1 MSSEI
6 DRDTVIA
13 LMAIHVCLEE
23 KKNKEEVKKRKHSIW
38 MKQWYAK
45 RQKFT
50 HTKLLKELK
59 ESSRLDLKNFLR
71 MDAETYAALLNLVAP
86 EIHRQDTT
94 MREAISANERL
105 SATLRFLASGQ
116 SYEDLKFLTGISP
129 QSLGRIVFETCG
141 VIIKIL
147 KPYIKMP
154 TNEDEWKDI
163 ANEFENQWNFINCI
177 GAIDGKHVH
186 IKKPKTSGSY
196 YFNYKKTFS
205 IVLLAVVNANYE
217 FICVEVGANG
227 RASDAGVF
235 AQSEYKRRY
244 DEQSLRIPK
253 PRQIKNAS
261 YELPYVLVG
270 DDAFPLSSNLM
281 KPYSRQKLEKEHLI
295 FNYRLS
301 RARRIVE
308 NAFGIISSRFRILLN
323 TISLQPEKASVI
335 VLCCCYLH
343 NYLSKENARVYLRG
357 AADPDKMSDQQMDD
371 LKPLKGSNYTDDA
384 KEIREHFREYFNTI
398 GAVPWQNDR
407 I

>member
-1 MSSEI
+1 
-6 DRDTVIA
+6 
-13 LMAIHVCLEE
+13 
-23 KKNKEEVKKRKHSIW
+23 
-38 MKQWYAK
+38 
-45 RQKFT
+45 
-50 HTKLLKELK
+50 
-59 ESSRLDLKNFLR
+59 
-71 MDAETYAALLNLVAP
+71 
-86 EIHRQDTT
+86 
-94 MREAISANERL
+94 
-105 SATLRFLASGQ
+105 
-116 SYEDLKFLTGISP
+116 
-129 QSLGRIVFETCG
+129 
-141 VIIKIL
+141 
-147 KPYIKMP
+147 MP